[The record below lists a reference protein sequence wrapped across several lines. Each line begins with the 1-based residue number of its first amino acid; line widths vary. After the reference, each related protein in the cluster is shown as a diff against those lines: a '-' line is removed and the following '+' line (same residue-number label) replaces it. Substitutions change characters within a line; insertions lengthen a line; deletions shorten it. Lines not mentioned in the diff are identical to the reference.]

1 MRGVFDERE
10 FEQAEAQPETE
21 FTLGS
26 TTLLL
31 VAFGLLLLCGLCFG
45 LGYAAGHSGAQ
56 PTAASLPSPDVPAT
70 ADSSNGRPKPSANA
84 QPAPAV
90 TSPDTEPEYQPP
102 PSSADQPAQQNPE
115 SSPSAAPSNGLPQVK
130 PALAAVIT
138 TAPAG
143 LPAAS
148 AVASAL
154 PSAGSVPSA
163 GSIMVQ
169 IAAVSQP
176 EDADV
181 FMSALR
187 KHGYAVGARR
197 EPLDGLIHVRIGPF
211 TSRDVAEK
219 WRQKLLSD
227 GYNAIVQP

>member
-10 FEQAEAQPETE
+10 FEPVEAQTETE
-21 FTLGS
+21 LTLGT

-31 VAFGLLLLCGLCFG
+31 IAFGLVLLCGLCFG
-45 LGYAAGHSGAQ
+45 LGYAAGHRSEQ
-56 PTAASLPSPDVPAT
+56 PPVASLPSPDVPAT

-90 TSPDTEPEYQPP
+90 TSADTE
-102 PSSADQPAQQNPE
+102 SSNSADQPSLPSNVAAPAQQNHEP
-115 SSPSAAPSNGLPQVK
+115 SPSTAQSNDSSQVK

-138 TAPAG
+138 ALPSG
-143 LPAAS
+143 LPASS
-148 AVASAL
+148 AVASAM
-154 PSAGSVPSA
+154 PSA

-181 FMSALR
+181 LMSALR

-211 TSRDVAEK
+211 KSRDEAEK
-219 WRQKLLSD
+219 SRQKLLSD